1 MATKVNEAIVHR
13 FVEEVMNGG
22 TSTLRKISSPPTMS
36 TTTRR
41 LPKSHPAPRASSSSS
56 GCTARPSPISASRRG
71 R

>member
-1 MATKVNEAIVHR
+1 MAKEENEAIVHR

-22 TSTLRKISSPPTMS
+22 NLEAAEDLIAPDHVNHDPTP
-36 TTTRR
+36 
-41 LPKSHPAPRASSSSS
+41 LKSRSAPRASSSSS